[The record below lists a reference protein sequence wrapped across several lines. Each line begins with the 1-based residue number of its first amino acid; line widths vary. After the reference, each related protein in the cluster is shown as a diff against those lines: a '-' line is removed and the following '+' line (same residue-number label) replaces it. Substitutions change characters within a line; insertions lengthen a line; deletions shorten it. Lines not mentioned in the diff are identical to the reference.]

1 MAPLSLK
8 ILNGEGITGFSKDIC
23 DGLSRRNLSSITI
36 ISPWITPRKKSEYS
50 LSRILDALELSH
62 RRKELVMVEV
72 FTRPPILGDF
82 KSGGERHAQALFQLL
97 SYPNTRVNI
106 VRNLHTKMYSLF
118 YSDDYMGGSQ
128 IFFGSA
134 NMTWQAESNTNHE
147 TMVIIPGSHERLS
160 KAMFY
165 SASGITELIEMRITS
180 RMMIQRGIED
190 SVSLSEYI
198 NDSIS

>member
-50 LSRILDALELSH
+50 LSRILEALELSH

-82 KSGGERHAQALFQLL
+82 KSGGERHAQAVFEIL

-106 VRNLHTKMYSLF
+106 VRNLHTKMYSIF
-118 YSDDYMGGSQ
+118 YKDEFMGGSR

-134 NMTWQAESNTNHE
+134 NMTWQAESNINHE
-147 TMVIIPGSHERLS
+147 TMVVIPGNHERLS
-160 KAMFY
+160 KALLH
-165 SASGITELIEMRITS
+165 SAAGITELIDLQITH
-180 RMMIQRGIED
+180 RAMKNRGIED
-190 SVSLSEYI
+190 SISLANYI
-198 NDSIS
+198 YESIS